1 MRQSSERTKY
11 GPDGESDDLRVWS
24 MALEYG
30 TGLDPK
36 GGLAW
41 RHQFLTVPNQQVG
54 MPRGRRWV
62 AINQLSPEVS
72 RAGCSPGI

>member
-11 GPDGESDDLRVWS
+11 GPDGESDDLS

-36 GGLAW
+36 GRLAC

-54 MPRGRRWV
+54 MPRGKRWV